1 MMGYYILGLL
11 ALITLGLLWL
21 MRLRGSMLTLAAAAV
36 AFGCAGYALQGSP
49 GLEGQPRLAAERAP
63 PLPLSGARHSMMGQ
77 FDYSDTWLNMAD
89 ALASRGNTED
99 AAKLLQVQVARH
111 PRDYKLWVG
120 LGNALTDHART
131 VTPAA
136 RLAYTRAAELAPGY
150 PAPRFFLGLAEAR
163 SGNPEEAVRLWRE
176 VLADAPPNASWRP
189 MIEEGISLMGDNS
202 SLSRSDGEG
211 DHPKD
216 GGGAPPSGL
225 RPATSPP
232 TAPAGRN

>member
-1 MMGYYILGLL
+1 MTGYVWPALL
-11 ALITLGLLWL
+11 ALSAVALLWL
-21 MRLRGSMLTLAAAAV
+21 MRLRGPMLTLAGAV
-36 AFGCAGYALQGSP
+36 IAFGCAGYALQGSP
-49 GLEGQPRLAAERAP
+49 GLAGQARDGAERAP
-63 PLPLSGARHSMMGQ
+63 PLPLTGARHAMMGQ

-99 AAKLLQVQVARH
+99 AAKLLQSQAARH

-136 RLAYTRAAELAPGY
+136 RLAYARAAELAPGY

-163 SGNPEEAVRLWRE
+163 SGNPQEAVKLWRE

-189 MIEEGISLMGDNS
+189 LVEDGIALMAKGA
-202 SLSRSDGEG
+202 
-211 DHPKD
+211 
-216 GGGAPPSGL
+216 APPPLPS
-225 RPATSPP
+225 TNQ
-232 TAPAGRN
+232 AGS